1 MTSSLVWRLITGPF
15 VHEQFIQL
23 LFSIIS
29 YVPSAIQEENQ
40 MGTVA
45 FTVRFFKL
53 SLFVNLIFSLFGIFL
68 GMTVSQMILITPCMG
83 LWPILMC
90 DLVIQCYQYPE
101 MPRGLCCL
109 PI

>member
-1 MTSSLVWRLITGPF
+1 MN
-15 VHEQFIQL
+15 L
-23 LFSIIS
+23 LFSVIS
-29 YVPSAIQEENQ
+29 YVPSAMREEDG

-45 FTVRFFKL
+45 FAVRFFKL
-53 SLFVNLIFSLFGIFL
+53 SLFINVIFSTLSILLALIGFPSL
-68 GMTVSQMILITPCMG
+68 LMTPAMG

-109 PI
+109 PV

>member
-1 MTSSLVWRLITGPF
+1 MWRLITGPF
-15 VHEQFIQL
+15 CHDSIINL
-23 LFSIIS
+23 LFSVIS
-29 YVPSAIQEENQ
+29 YVPSAVMEEKN

-45 FTVRFFKL
+45 FTIRFWKL
-53 SLFVNLIFSLFGIFL
+53 VLFMNVFYSILGIIGGLAGLSFML
-68 GMTVSQMILITPCMG
+68 MDQYMG

-90 DLVIQCYQYPE
+90 DIVIQCYQYPE